1 MRRYTTRRLLLFGP
15 TILASSFIV
24 FGIMNILPGDVALVI
39 LASEEGGFREDE
51 AELLREALGLN
62 DPLPVQYGKWVWSML
77 SGEFG
82 GDSLESREPLREI
95 IARRFPVTLELALLT
110 MAITLV
116 VSLPLGVVAALHQDR
131 PLDYLIRSVSILGL
145 AMPNFWVALLLIL
158 GMVIFFN
165 WVPPVIYRDLWE
177 DPSGNLELII
187 WPALVVAWGFSSYLV
202 RVTRATMLE
211 VLRQDYI
218 RTAFSKGLP
227 QRTIVT
233 RHALRNTLIPVVTL
247 MGGHLDALLAGSVIL
262 ENVFG
267 VPGVGQGIVGAAT
280 SRDYPVIMSLAM
292 ILVFFA
298 LFVNLI
304 IDLSYAFIDPRI
316 SYE

>member
-1 MRRYTTRRLLLFGP
+1 MA
-15 TILASSFIV
+15 ASLIV

-51 AELLREALGLN
+51 AELLRESLGLN
-62 DPLPVQYGKWVWSML
+62 DPLPIQYGKWVWSML

-110 MAITLV
+110 MVITLV
-116 VSLPLGVVAALHQDR
+116 VSLPLGVLAALQQDK
-131 PLDYLIRSVSILGL
+131 PLDYLIRSISILGL

-177 DPSGNLELII
+177 DPLVNLELII

-218 RTAFSKGLP
+218 RTAFSKGLT
-227 QRTIVT
+227 QNTIVT
-233 RHALRNTLIPVVTL
+233 RHALRNTLIPVITL

-280 SRDYPVIMSLAM
+280 SRDYPVIMSLSM

-298 LFVNLI
+298 LLVNLI
-304 IDLSYAFIDPRI
+304 IDLSYAIIDPRI

>member
-1 MRRYTTRRLLLFGP
+1 M
-15 TILASSFIV
+15 ASSLIV

-51 AELLREALGLN
+51 AEALRESLGLN

-82 GDSLESREPLREI
+82 GTSLESREPLREI
-95 IARRFPVTLELALLT
+95 IARRFPVTLELAVLT

-116 VSLPLGVVAALHQDR
+116 VSLPLGVIAALQQDK

-177 DPSGNLELII
+177 DPASNLELII

-218 RTAFSKGLP
+218 RTAFSKGLT
-227 QRTIVT
+227 QKTIVT
-233 RHALRNTLIPVVTL
+233 RHAFRNTLIPVVTL

-304 IDLSYAFIDPRI
+304 IDLSYAVIDPRI

>member
-1 MRRYTTRRLLLFGP
+1 VRRYVTRRLLLFIP
-15 TILASSFIV
+15 TLLVASLIV
-24 FGIMNILPGDVALVI
+24 FGIMHVLPGDVALVI
-39 LASEEGGFREDE
+39 LASEEGGFREEE
-51 AELLREALGLN
+51 AEILRKDLGL
-62 DPLPVQYGKWVWSML
+62 DRSLPVQYGSWIWSL
-77 SGEFG
+77 ASGGFG
-82 GDSLESREPLREI
+82 GTSLESREPIREI
-95 IARRFPVTLELALLT
+95 VARRFPVTVQLALLT
-110 MAITLV
+110 LAITLV
-116 VSLPLGVVAALHQDR
+116 VSLPLGVIAALQQDK

-145 AMPNFWVALLLIL
+145 AMPNFWVALLVIL
-158 GMVIFFN
+158 GMVLIFS

-177 DPSGNLELII
+177 DPVRNLELMI
-187 WPALVVAWGFSSYLV
+187 WPALVVAWGFSSYLI

-218 RTAFSKGLP
+218 RTAFSKGLTP
-227 QRTIVT
+227 NTVVV

-280 SRDYPVIMSLAM
+280 GRDYPVIMSLAM
-292 ILVFFA
+292 LLVFFA
-298 LFVNLI
+298 LFINLI

-316 SYE
+316 SYD

>member
-1 MRRYTTRRLLLFGP
+1 MA
-15 TILASSFIV
+15 ASLIV